1 MPTTKE
7 RTVMSDQHT
16 CTDAELIRSIEGYEL
31 LPVLV
36 RLLALGRPV
45 ALDELASA
53 AGRPTPTVEALL
65 RAQPGVEWDDDGSL
79 VGAGLSLRRTEYR
92 YTVAD
97 RTLFTWCAADTL
109 LFTVILGE
117 PAVAEARCP
126 ATGSPIRVA
135 VAPDAVVSVD
145 PPEAVVS
152 QRQPAAEVCDLRGE
166 ICDHGHFFA
175 SPDAASQWLEAH
187 PDGSVL
193 SVVQAFESAR
203 TTGEALGWIPT
214 AGRRR

>member
-1 MPTTKE
+1 MT
-7 RTVMSDQHT
+7 DQHT
-16 CTDAELIRSIEGYEL
+16 CTDAELIRSVEGYEL
-31 LPVLV
+31 FPVLI

-45 ALDELASA
+45 ALDELASV
-53 AGRPTPTVEALL
+53 AGRPAPAVEALL

-79 VGAGLSLRRTEYR
+79 VGAGISLRRTEYR

-97 RTLFTWCAADTL
+97 RTLYTWCAGDTL
-109 LFTVILGE
+109 LFTVILGK

-126 ATGSPIRVA
+126 ATGRPIRVG
-135 VAPDAVVSVD
+135 VAPDALVSVD

-152 QRQPAAEVCDLRGE
+152 QLQPAAQVCDIRGE

-193 SVVQAFESAR
+193 SVAQAFESAR
-203 TTGEALGWIPT
+203 TTCEALGWIPT
-214 AGRRR
+214 GSDRR